1 MIYILIEYEK
11 CLVEVDEV
19 LNHLSK
25 EELNKIPE
33 DVLKGIKKHKDKEYM
48 WKYDE
53 SKRLE
58 EQRFDR
64 NTIVI
69 LSYINME
76 YLLSKEQKDLM
87 EKLHE
92 LNEQNFA
99 NEIQEKYD
107 SKDLFKNKNKT
118 SLYFKYIFF
127 SKIYIIRKHTKSVGK
142 NHKYVFPCIRT

>member
-1 MIYILIEYEK
+1 MEFEK

-92 LNEQNFA
+92 LNEQNFI

-107 SKDLFKNKNKT
+107 SKDLFKTKTNTNVENESAIAKLENNKWYNKMF
-118 SLYFKYIFF
+118 SFIKRIFKL
-127 SKIYIIRKHTKSVGK
+127 
-142 NHKYVFPCIRT
+142 

>member
-1 MIYILIEYEK
+1 MEYEK

-19 LNHLSK
+19 LNYLSK

-33 DVLKGIKKHKDKEYM
+33 DVLKGIKKHKDKEYI

-58 EQRFDR
+58 EQKFDR

-87 EKLHE
+87 EKIHE
-92 LNEQNFA
+92 LNEQNFT

-107 SKDLFKNKNKT
+107 SKDLFKNKTNINVENENAIAKLENNK
-118 SLYFKYIFF
+118 LYNKMFSFIKRIFKI
-127 SKIYIIRKHTKSVGK
+127 
-142 NHKYVFPCIRT
+142 

>member
-1 MIYILIEYEK
+1 MEYEK
-11 CLVEVDEV
+11 YLVEVDEV

-92 LNEQNFA
+92 LNEQNFI

-107 SKDLFKNKNKT
+107 SKDLFKTKTNTNVENENAIAKLENNKWYNKMF
-118 SLYFKYIFF
+118 SFIKRIFKL
-127 SKIYIIRKHTKSVGK
+127 
-142 NHKYVFPCIRT
+142 

>member
-1 MIYILIEYEK
+1 MEYEK

-87 EKLHE
+87 EKIHE
-92 LNEQNFA
+92 LNAQNFA

-107 SKDLFKNKNKT
+107 SKDLFKTKTNTNVENENAIAKLENKKWYNKMF
-118 SLYFKYIFF
+118 SFIKRIFKL
-127 SKIYIIRKHTKSVGK
+127 
-142 NHKYVFPCIRT
+142 

>member
-1 MIYILIEYEK
+1 MEYKK

-33 DVLKGIKKHKDKEYM
+33 AVLKGIKKHKDKEYI

-58 EQRFDR
+58 EQKFDR

-87 EKLHE
+87 EKIHE
-92 LNEQNFA
+92 LNEQNFT
-99 NEIQEKYD
+99 NEIQEKYN
-107 SKDLFKNKNKT
+107 SKDIFKNKNKT
-118 SLYFKYIFF
+118 NINVENENAIAKLENNKWYNKMFSFIKRIFKL
-127 SKIYIIRKHTKSVGK
+127 
-142 NHKYVFPCIRT
+142 

>member
-19 LNHLSK
+19 LNHLC
-25 EELNKIPE
+25 EEDFKKIPE
-33 DVLKGIKKHKDKEYM
+33 DILKSIKEHKDKEYT

-53 SKRLE
+53 SKELK
-58 EQRFDR
+58 EQKFNRD
-64 NTIVI
+64 TVVI

-76 YLLSKEQKDLM
+76 YLLNKDQKDLM

-92 LNEQNFA
+92 LNEQNFT

-107 SKDLFKNKNKT
+107 SKDLFKNKTDTNGENTIAKLENKKW
-118 SLYFKYIFF
+118 YNKIFSF
-127 SKIYIIRKHTKSVGK
+127 INRLLKR
-142 NHKYVFPCIRT
+142 

>member
-1 MIYILIEYEK
+1 MEYEK

-53 SKRLE
+53 SKQLE
-58 EQRFDR
+58 EQKFDR

-76 YLLSKEQKDLM
+76 YLLNKEQKDLM

-92 LNEQNFA
+92 LNEQNFI

-107 SKDLFKNKNKT
+107 SKNLFKTKTNTNVENENAIAKLENNKWYNKMF
-118 SLYFKYIFF
+118 SFIKRIFKL
-127 SKIYIIRKHTKSVGK
+127 
-142 NHKYVFPCIRT
+142 

>member
-1 MIYILIEYEK
+1 MEFEK

-92 LNEQNFA
+92 LNEQNFI
-99 NEIQEKYD
+99 NEIQGKYD
-107 SKDLFKNKNKT
+107 SKDLFKTKTNTNVENENAIAKLENNKWYNKMF
-118 SLYFKYIFF
+118 SFIKRIFKL
-127 SKIYIIRKHTKSVGK
+127 
-142 NHKYVFPCIRT
+142 

>member
-1 MIYILIEYEK
+1 MEYEK

-87 EKLHE
+87 EKIHE

-107 SKDLFKNKNKT
+107 SKDLFKNKTNINVENENAIAKLENNK
-118 SLYFKYIFF
+118 LYNKMFSFIKRIFKI
-127 SKIYIIRKHTKSVGK
+127 
-142 NHKYVFPCIRT
+142 

>member
-1 MIYILIEYEK
+1 MEFEK

-92 LNEQNFA
+92 LNEQNFI

-107 SKDLFKNKNKT
+107 SKDLFKTKTNTNVENENAIAKLENNKWYNKM
-118 SLYFKYIFF
+118 SSFIKRIFKL
-127 SKIYIIRKHTKSVGK
+127 
-142 NHKYVFPCIRT
+142 

>member
-1 MIYILIEYEK
+1 MEYEK

-76 YLLSKEQKDLM
+76 YLLNKEQKDLM

-92 LNEQNFA
+92 LNEQNFI

-107 SKDLFKNKNKT
+107 SKDLFKTKTKTNVENENAIAKLENNKWYNKMF
-118 SLYFKYIFF
+118 SFIKRIFKL
-127 SKIYIIRKHTKSVGK
+127 
-142 NHKYVFPCIRT
+142 

>member
-1 MIYILIEYEK
+1 MEYEK

-53 SKRLE
+53 SKQLE
-58 EQRFDR
+58 EQTFDR

-92 LNEQNFA
+92 LNEQNFT
-99 NEIQEKYD
+99 NQIQEKYD
-107 SKDLFKNKNKT
+107 SKDIFKNKNNINVENENAIAK
-118 SLYFKYIFF
+118 LENNKWYNKMF
-127 SKIYIIRKHTKSVGK
+127 SFIKRILKK
-142 NHKYVFPCIRT
+142 

>member
-1 MIYILIEYEK
+1 MEYEK

-53 SKRLE
+53 SKQLE
-58 EQRFDR
+58 EQKFDR

-76 YLLSKEQKDLM
+76 YLLNKEQKDLM

-92 LNEQNFA
+92 LNEQNFI

-107 SKDLFKNKNKT
+107 SKDLFKTKTNTKVENENAIAKLENNKWYNKMF
-118 SLYFKYIFF
+118 SFIKRIFKL
-127 SKIYIIRKHTKSVGK
+127 
-142 NHKYVFPCIRT
+142 

>member
-1 MIYILIEYEK
+1 MEYEK

-53 SKRLE
+53 NKQLE
-58 EQRFDR
+58 EQTFDR

-92 LNEQNFA
+92 LNEQNFT
-99 NEIQEKYD
+99 NQIQEKYD
-107 SKDLFKNKNKT
+107 SKDIFKNKNNINVENENAIAK
-118 SLYFKYIFF
+118 LENNKWYNKMF
-127 SKIYIIRKHTKSVGK
+127 SFIKRILKK
-142 NHKYVFPCIRT
+142 

>member
-1 MIYILIEYEK
+1 MEYEK

-33 DVLKGIKKHKDKEYM
+33 DVLKNIKKHKDKEYM

-53 SKRLE
+53 SKQLE
-58 EQRFDR
+58 EQKFDR

-87 EKLHE
+87 EKIHE

-118 SLYFKYIFF
+118 NINVENENAIAKLENNKWYNKIFSF
-127 SKIYIIRKHTKSVGK
+127 INRLLKR
-142 NHKYVFPCIRT
+142 

>member
-1 MIYILIEYEK
+1 MEFEK

-53 SKRLE
+53 SKQLE

-92 LNEQNFA
+92 LNEQNFI

-107 SKDLFKNKNKT
+107 SKDLFKTKTNTNVENENAIAKLENNKWYNKMF
-118 SLYFKYIFF
+118 SFIKRIFKL
-127 SKIYIIRKHTKSVGK
+127 
-142 NHKYVFPCIRT
+142 

>member
-1 MIYILIEYEK
+1 MEYEK

-53 SKRLE
+53 SKQLE
-58 EQRFDR
+58 EQKFDR

-87 EKLHE
+87 EKIHE

-107 SKDLFKNKNKT
+107 SKDLFKTKTNTKVENENAIAKLENNKWYNK
-118 SLYFKYIFF
+118 IFSF
-127 SKIYIIRKHTKSVGK
+127 INRLLKR
-142 NHKYVFPCIRT
+142 

>member
-1 MIYILIEYEK
+1 MEYEK

-33 DVLKGIKKHKDKEYM
+33 VVLKGIKKHKDKEYM

-53 SKRLE
+53 SKQLE

-87 EKLHE
+87 EKIHE

-107 SKDLFKNKNKT
+107 SKDLFKNKNKNKT
-118 SLYFKYIFF
+118 NINVENENAIAKLENNKWYNKIFSF
-127 SKIYIIRKHTKSVGK
+127 INRLLKR
-142 NHKYVFPCIRT
+142 

>member
-1 MIYILIEYEK
+1 MEYEK

-25 EELNKIPE
+25 EELNTIPE

-53 SKRLE
+53 SKQLE
-58 EQRFDR
+58 EQKFDR

-87 EKLHE
+87 EKIHE

-118 SLYFKYIFF
+118 NINVENENAIAKLENNKWYNKIFSF
-127 SKIYIIRKHTKSVGK
+127 INRLLKR
-142 NHKYVFPCIRT
+142 

>member
-1 MIYILIEYEK
+1 MEYEK

-33 DVLKGIKKHKDKEYM
+33 DVLKGIKKNKDKEYM

-58 EQRFDR
+58 EQTFDR

-92 LNEQNFA
+92 LNEQNFT
-99 NEIQEKYD
+99 NQIQEKYD
-107 SKDLFKNKNKT
+107 SKDLFKTKTNTNVENENAIAKLENNKWYNKMF
-118 SLYFKYIFF
+118 SFIKRIFKL
-127 SKIYIIRKHTKSVGK
+127 
-142 NHKYVFPCIRT
+142 

>member
-1 MIYILIEYEK
+1 MEYEK

-53 SKRLE
+53 SKQLE
-58 EQRFDR
+58 EQTFDR

-107 SKDLFKNKNKT
+107 SKELFKNKTNINVENENAIAKLENNKWYNKMF
-118 SLYFKYIFF
+118 SFIKRIFK
-127 SKIYIIRKHTKSVGK
+127 S
-142 NHKYVFPCIRT
+142 

>member
-1 MIYILIEYEK
+1 MEYEK

-19 LNHLSK
+19 LNYLSK

-33 DVLKGIKKHKDKEYM
+33 DVLKGIKKHKDKEYI

-58 EQRFDR
+58 EQKFDR

-87 EKLHE
+87 EKIHE
-92 LNEQNFA
+92 LNEQNFT

-107 SKDLFKNKNKT
+107 SKDLFKNKTNINVENENAIAKLENNK
-118 SLYFKYIFF
+118 LYNKMFSFIKRIFKIW
-127 SKIYIIRKHTKSVGK
+127 KEEM
-142 NHKYVFPCIRT
+142 

>member
-1 MIYILIEYEK
+1 MEYEK
-11 CLVEVDEV
+11 CLVEVAEV

-58 EQRFDR
+58 EQKFDR

-87 EKLHE
+87 EKIHE

-107 SKDLFKNKNKT
+107 SKELFKNKTNINVENENAIAKLENNKWYNKMF
-118 SLYFKYIFF
+118 SFIKRIFKL
-127 SKIYIIRKHTKSVGK
+127 
-142 NHKYVFPCIRT
+142 

>member
-1 MIYILIEYEK
+1 MEYEK

-53 SKRLE
+53 NKQLE
-58 EQRFDR
+58 EQTFDR

-92 LNEQNFA
+92 LNEQNFT
-99 NEIQEKYD
+99 NQIQEKYD
-107 SKDLFKNKNKT
+107 SKDIFKNKNNINVENENAIAK
-118 SLYFKYIFF
+118 LENNKWYNKMF
-127 SKIYIIRKHTKSVGK
+127 SFIKRILKKWK
-142 NHKYVFPCIRT
+142 EEM

>member
-1 MIYILIEYEK
+1 MEYEK

-33 DVLKGIKKHKDKEYM
+33 DVLKVIKKHKDKEYM

-58 EQRFDR
+58 EQMFGR

-92 LNEQNFA
+92 LNEQNFT

-107 SKDLFKNKNKT
+107 SKDLFKNKTNINVENENAIAKLENNKWYNKMF
-118 SLYFKYIFF
+118 SFIKRIFKI
-127 SKIYIIRKHTKSVGK
+127 
-142 NHKYVFPCIRT
+142 

>member
-1 MIYILIEYEK
+1 
-11 CLVEVDEV
+11 
-19 LNHLSK
+19 
-25 EELNKIPE
+25 
-33 DVLKGIKKHKDKEYM
+33 M

-58 EQRFDR
+58 EQKFDR

-87 EKLHE
+87 EKIHE
-92 LNEQNFA
+92 LNEQNFT

-107 SKDLFKNKNKT
+107 SKDLFKNKNKNKT
-118 SLYFKYIFF
+118 NTNVENKNAVAKLENNKWYNKMFSFIKRIFKI
-127 SKIYIIRKHTKSVGK
+127 
-142 NHKYVFPCIRT
+142 

>member
-1 MIYILIEYEK
+1 MEYEK

-25 EELNKIPE
+25 EELNKIPK

-53 SKRLE
+53 SKQLE

-87 EKLHE
+87 EKIHE

-118 SLYFKYIFF
+118 NINVENENAIAKLENNKWYNKIFSF
-127 SKIYIIRKHTKSVGK
+127 INRLLKR
-142 NHKYVFPCIRT
+142 

>member
-1 MIYILIEYEK
+1 
-11 CLVEVDEV
+11 
-19 LNHLSK
+19 
-25 EELNKIPE
+25 
-33 DVLKGIKKHKDKEYM
+33 M

-92 LNEQNFA
+92 LNEQNFI

-107 SKDLFKNKNKT
+107 SKDLFKTKTNTNVENENAIAKLENNKWYNKMF
-118 SLYFKYIFF
+118 SFIKRIFKL
-127 SKIYIIRKHTKSVGK
+127 
-142 NHKYVFPCIRT
+142 

>member
-1 MIYILIEYEK
+1 MEYEK
-11 CLVEVDEV
+11 GLIEIDEV
-19 LNHLSK
+19 LNHLPK
-25 EELNKIPE
+25 EKLNKIPE

-92 LNEQNFA
+92 LNEQNFI

-107 SKDLFKNKNKT
+107 SKDLFKTKTNTNVENENAIAKLENNKWYNKMF
-118 SLYFKYIFF
+118 SFIKRIFKL
-127 SKIYIIRKHTKSVGK
+127 
-142 NHKYVFPCIRT
+142 

>member
-1 MIYILIEYEK
+1 MEFWRVIK
-11 CLVEVDEV
+11 
-19 LNHLSK
+19 
-25 EELNKIPE
+25 E

-92 LNEQNFA
+92 LNEQNFI

-107 SKDLFKNKNKT
+107 SKDLFKTKTNTNVENENAIAKLENNKWYNKMF
-118 SLYFKYIFF
+118 SFIKRIFKL
-127 SKIYIIRKHTKSVGK
+127 
-142 NHKYVFPCIRT
+142 

>member
-19 LNHLSK
+19 LNHLC
-25 EELNKIPE
+25 EEDLKKIPE
-33 DVLKGIKKHKDKEYM
+33 DILKSIKEHKDKEYT

-53 SKRLE
+53 SKELK
-58 EQRFDR
+58 EQKFSR
-64 NTIVI
+64 NTVVI

-76 YLLSKEQKDLM
+76 YLLNKDQKDLM

-92 LNEQNFA
+92 LNEQNFT

-107 SKDLFKNKNKT
+107 SKDLFKNKTDTNGENTIAKLENKKW
-118 SLYFKYIFF
+118 YNKIFSF
-127 SKIYIIRKHTKSVGK
+127 INRLLKR
-142 NHKYVFPCIRT
+142 

>member
-1 MIYILIEYEK
+1 MEYEK

-33 DVLKGIKKHKDKEYM
+33 DVLKNIKKHKDKEYM

-58 EQRFDR
+58 EQTFDR
-64 NTIVI
+64 NTIAI

-87 EKLHE
+87 EKIHE

-107 SKDLFKNKNKT
+107 SKDLFKNKNKNKNNINVENENAIAKLENNKWYNKMF
-118 SLYFKYIFF
+118 SFIKRIFKL
-127 SKIYIIRKHTKSVGK
+127 
-142 NHKYVFPCIRT
+142 